1 MHNSHEAFEK
11 KLDSE
16 FKQLN
21 ESVKKLNNQDTQLS
35 LDVEELRKNQV
46 ITERMSERLAINVT
60 NVESSVRELR
70 KTNISSRVASLERG
84 YTRMNNVMRT
94 LQAIDTAQNASRQRL
109 HSLQKRLRASLTAV
123 NATLNDKV
131 SSQFSFFINFYV
143 TNSGLGSQQPLWAFV
158 SSSERKSIVSSW
170 NKKNHQL
177 NVLFSKNEDC

>member
-1 MHNSHEAFEK
+1 MDGVWVKMHSSHEAFEK

-21 ESVKKLNNQDTQLS
+21 ESVNKLNTRIS
-35 LDVEELRKNQV
+35 SDVKELRKNQV

-70 KTNISSRVASLERG
+70 KTNENISSRVASLERG
-84 YTRMNNVMRT
+84 YTRMNNTMRT

-109 HSLQKRLRASLTAV
+109 HSLHKRLRASLTAV

-143 TNSGLGSQQPLWAFV
+143 TNSGLGSQQPLCASRSTQAKGNKLCRV
-158 SSSERKSIVSSW
+158 GIRKTTR
-170 NKKNHQL
+170 
-177 NVLFSKNEDC
+177 

>member
-1 MHNSHEAFEK
+1 MDGVWVKMHSSHEAFEK

-21 ESVKKLNNQDTQLS
+21 ESVNKLNNQDTRIS

-70 KTNISSRVASLERG
+70 KTNENISSRVASLERG
-84 YTRMNNVMRT
+84 YTRMNNTMRT

-109 HSLQKRLRASLTAV
+109 HSLHKRLRASLTAV

-143 TNSGLGSQQPLWAFV
+143 TNSGLGSQQPLCASRFTQAKGNKLCRV
-158 SSSERKSIVSSW
+158 GIRKTTR
-170 NKKNHQL
+170 
-177 NVLFSKNEDC
+177 

>member
-21 ESVKKLNNQDTQLS
+21 ESVNKLNTRIS
-35 LDVEELRKNQV
+35 SDVKELRKNQV

-109 HSLQKRLRASLTAV
+109 HSLHKRLRASLTAV

-143 TNSGLGSQQPLWAFV
+143 TNSGLGSQQPLCASRFTQAKGNKLCRV
-158 SSSERKSIVSSW
+158 GIRKTTR
-170 NKKNHQL
+170 
-177 NVLFSKNEDC
+177 

>member
-1 MHNSHEAFEK
+1 MDGVWVKMHSSHEAFEK

-21 ESVKKLNNQDTQLS
+21 ESVNKLNTRIS
-35 LDVEELRKNQV
+35 SDVKELRKNQV

-70 KTNISSRVASLERG
+70 KTNENISSRVASLERG
-84 YTRMNNVMRT
+84 YTRMNNTMRT

-123 NATLNDKV
+123 NTTLNDKV

-143 TNSGLGSQQPLWAFV
+143 TNSGLGSQQPL
-158 SSSERKSIVSSW
+158 
-170 NKKNHQL
+170 
-177 NVLFSKNEDC
+177 